1 MNAVRYAA
9 LFCLAAFSAAGCI
22 SFGRTYEGNPIE
34 EEVLAR
40 IVEGETTRAEVLELL
55 GAPMAVET
63 ADITSLAEQALAQY
77 EGEKL
82 TLQIDPALFNDVYIY
97 ERKQT
102 NYFVI
107 ALFVFNYYVSDQ
119 RADRLAVFFDKK
131 GKVLG
136 VGWTPGREDL

>member
-1 MNAVRYAA
+1 MKSNLSVAFL
-9 LFCLAAFSAAGCI
+9 LFTSFLCVGCI
-22 SFGRTYEGNPIE
+22 SIGRTYEGNPINEAILAKIE
-34 EEVLAR
+34 E
-40 IVEGETTRAEVLELL
+40 GKTTRAEVLELL

-97 ERKQT
+97 ERKQS
-102 NYFVI
+102 NHFII
-107 ALFVFNYYVSDQ
+107 ALILFNYYTSDQ

-136 VGWTPGREDL
+136 VGWSPGRKDL